1 MKSKVKKYGKT
12 EEEKGVED
20 SIQCREI
27 VVEILNFG
35 INEFQ
40 KMKLIYLISLELEDR
55 DHMLEVSD
63 LIKKLLNEEKPQEK
77 LLTLE

>member
-27 VVEILNFG
+27 VVEI
-35 INEFQ
+35 
-40 KMKLIYLISLELEDR
+40 
-55 DHMLEVSD
+55 
-63 LIKKLLNEEKPQEK
+63 
-77 LLTLE
+77 